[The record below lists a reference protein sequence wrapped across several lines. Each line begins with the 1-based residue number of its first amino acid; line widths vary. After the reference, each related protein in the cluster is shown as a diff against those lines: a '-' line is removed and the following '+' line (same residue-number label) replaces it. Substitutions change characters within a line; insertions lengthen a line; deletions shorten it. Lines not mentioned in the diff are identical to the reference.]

1 MLPAITILIPT
12 YARTGL
18 LAEAL
23 ESALRQDYQG
33 VVEILVLNDC
43 PWQQLLVDQLGRVGR
58 IRVVNAPQRY
68 PSLGAKRQAMLELAQ
83 TELITWLD
91 DDDLIMPWYLSHLAA
106 AATDQV
112 DAVIPDCWFR
122 LVQDY
127 WSWEPMPGGMPMLA
141 RREAA
146 LQVGFDRALSTGED
160 NAHRKGL
167 FARHAHSRSAA
178 VLLGNATPA
187 YCYRTPGTHMH
198 ISRSYVPGDPT
209 RSVSPKAFWDEA
221 AARMRAGTEPTN
233 LITVRP
239 HWKEDYW
246 ATLARL
252 FPRDVPSP
260 TIPSAGA

>member
-43 PWQQLLVDQLGRVGR
+43 HWQQLLVDQLGRVGR

-91 DDDLIMPWYLSHLAA
+91 DDDLIMPWYLSGLTAGDALQHAA
-106 AATDQV
+106 V
-112 DAVIPDCWFR
+112 FPDAWFR

-141 RREAA
+141 RRAVA
-146 LQVGFDRALSTGED
+146 LAVGFNQALSTGED
-160 NAHRKGL
+160 NAHRAAIIGRVEGHNV
-167 FARHAHSRSAA
+167 AR
-178 VLLGNATPA
+178 VTGPPA